1 MQSTVDMVA
10 DKHTQGPEEEP
21 IELQQDPTVEPL
33 RDMQDDNDDL
43 NDANIVEDEFQD
55 AVGENEDSSDMQ
67 QGGDDGELNG
77 ALQEGPTEDQ
87 MSTQG
92 KTIKAK

>member
-1 MQSTVDMVA
+1 MQSIADVVA

-33 RDMQDDNDDL
+33 RDMQDDDDDL
-43 NDANIVEDEFQD
+43 NNANIVEED
-55 AVGENEDSSDMQ
+55 AVGENEDNSDMQ
-67 QGGDDGELNG
+67 QGGDDGELNV

>member
-1 MQSTVDMVA
+1 MQSTADVVA

-33 RDMQDDNDDL
+33 KDMQDDDDDL
-43 NDANIVEDEFQD
+43 NNANIIEED
-55 AVGENEDSSDMQ
+55 AVGENEDNFDMQ